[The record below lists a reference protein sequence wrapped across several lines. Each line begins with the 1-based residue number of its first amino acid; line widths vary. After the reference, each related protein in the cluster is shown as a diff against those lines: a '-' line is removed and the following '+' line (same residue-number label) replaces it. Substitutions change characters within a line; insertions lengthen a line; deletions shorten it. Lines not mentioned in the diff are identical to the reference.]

1 MSRKCSAK
9 NRKGERC
16 GAWALRRGTQ
26 CAIHSDP
33 ELAAKMGSRHGR
45 KVTFSPAPNAL
56 DLPFRPL
63 KSNGDMIEFLEET
76 MNRIRQ
82 GPVDIRTANVIG
94 RLAGILLKAI
104 DQGTARTSAEENSSL
119 KSQLYAKR
127 LYLPD
132 WRRETL
138 KDYRKKNWKSRSAW
152 GTEDQ
157 HPEKVLAR

>member
-1 MSRKCSAK
+1 MSRKCEAK

-16 GAWALRRGTQ
+16 GAWALKRGTQ

-45 KVTFSPAPNAL
+45 KVTFSPAPNVL

-82 GPVDIRTANVIG
+82 GPVDLRTANVIG

-104 DQGTARTSAEENSSL
+104 DQRTARTSADANASL

-127 LYLPD
+127 LYLPE
-132 WRRETL
+132 WRRKAIEKIQREGL
-138 KDYRKKNWKSRSAW
+138 DKD
-152 GTEDQ
+152 GTG
-157 HPEKVLAR
+157 LAKD

>member
-1 MSRKCSAK
+1 
-9 NRKGERC
+9 
-16 GAWALRRGTQ
+16 
-26 CAIHSDP
+26 
-33 ELAAKMGSRHGR
+33 
-45 KVTFSPAPNAL
+45 
-56 DLPFRPL
+56 
-63 KSNGDMIEFLEET
+63 MIEFLEET

-132 WRRETL
+132 WRRETIEGL
-138 KDYRKKNWKSRSAW
+138 QKKELEEQKRLGN
-152 GTEDQ
+152 GGPT
-157 HPEKVLAR
+157 P

>member
-1 MSRKCSAK
+1 MSRKCAAK

-16 GAWALRRGTQ
+16 GAWALKRGTQ
-26 CAIHSDP
+26 CAMHSDP

-45 KVTFSPAPNAL
+45 KVTFSPAPNVLA
-56 DLPFRPL
+56 LPFRPL

-104 DQGTARTSAEENSSL
+104 DQCTARTSADANASL

-127 LYLPD
+127 LYLPE
-132 WRRETL
+132 WRRKVIEKIQREGL
-138 KDYRKKNWKSRSAW
+138 DKD
-152 GTEDQ
+152 GTG
-157 HPEKVLAR
+157 LAKD